1 MGRQSQN
8 CLEQSHHH
16 EVYGSYWVIPC
27 LRIVGPLRC
36 RIWSTRCTSYCFPP
50 SSSSF
55 TAPFA
60 QYSRP
65 CSSPPR
71 SVASCWPS
79 HPASPYPI
87 PPSGP
92 CTFSTFCP
100 PTSITFS
107 PCSHTSGWS
116 CFGTCPFQPGSRP
129 CTAAFGC
136 RPCPFAICPCTS
148 SSSCN
153 SLKPVPCSG

>member
-1 MGRQSQN
+1 MN
-8 CLEQSHHH
+8 ELFLNILPIL
-16 EVYGSYWVIPC
+16 GSYWVIPC

-65 CSSPPR
+65 CSSPPP
-71 SVASCWPS
+71 SVAPCWSSP
-79 HPASPYPI
+79 PASSYPI

-116 CFGTCPFQPGSRP
+116 CICTCPFQPGSRP
-129 CTAAFGC
+129 CTAAFGR
-136 RPCPFAICPCTS
+136 RPCPLAPCPSTS
-148 SSSCN
+148 SSPCN